1 MLDEAN
7 VKVALVKLQNK
18 AIEEFL
24 AKIDQEVSFSIQ
36 N

>member
-1 MLDEAN
+1 MDEAN
-7 VKVALVKLQNK
+7 VQVALVKLQYK

-24 AKIDQEVSFSIQ
+24 AKFDQEVSFSIQ